1 MDRTDGQLLMGRPVM
16 PHRLSRLRR
25 ACRRAA
31 LPLLA
36 ALLAGHAAPAAAQV
50 DERALKA
57 AYLFNFIQFTQWPVP
72 PDEPFRLC
80 VLGTTPLDEQL
91 AKLEGKP
98 VLSGLHVSVR
108 HVAPKDSFAGCHAL
122 YVDDSQRSQVDDVLN
137 RLAGAPVL
145 TITDSD
151 GLADKGVMIE
161 IHKREARLGFEVNLK
176 VARRA
181 NLNFSARMLKLASY
195 VAGTL

>member
-1 MDRTDGQLLMGRPVM
+1 MSPLAM
-16 PHRLSRLRR
+16 PLRR
-25 ACRRAA
+25 AAG
-31 LPLLA
+31 LLA
-36 ALLAGHAAPAAAQV
+36 ALLALHAPLAAQTQV

-80 VLGTTPLDEQL
+80 VLGRTQMDEHL
-91 AKLEGKP
+91 ARLEGKQ
-98 VLSGLHVSVR
+98 VLGGLHIAVR
-108 HVAPKDSFAGCHAL
+108 HLGPREPFTGCHAL
-122 YVDDSQRSQVDDVLN
+122 YLDDSLRGQVDEVLG

-145 TITDSD
+145 TITDGD
-151 GLADKGVMIE
+151 GLADRGMMIE

-181 NLNFSARMLKLASY
+181 NLAFSARMLKLASY
-195 VAGTL
+195 VAGGDAGR

>member
-1 MDRTDGQLLMGRPVM
+1 MARSMIRSSRTALNHVR
-16 PHRLSRLRR
+16 RR
-25 ACRRAA
+25 AVA
-31 LPLLA
+31 PLLT
-36 ALLAGHAAPAAAQV
+36 ALLAGGLATPATAQV

-91 AKLEGKP
+91 KKLEGKP
-98 VLSGLHVSVR
+98 VLGGLHVSLR
-108 HVAPKDSFAGCHAL
+108 HVAPKESLAGCHAL
-122 YVDDSQRSQVDDVLN
+122 YVDDTQRSQVDEVLS

-145 TITDSD
+145 TITDGD

-195 VAGTL
+195 VAGAY